1 MGVFSTLQVPQ
12 MYVFIFSLK
21 KWSFVVTKDLDVEK
35 EASGLLEHPNGRP
48 MASKL
53 NQLGS
58 RGQRK

>member
-1 MGVFSTLQVPQ
+1 MCLA
-12 MYVFIFSLK
+12 LC
-21 KWSFVVTKDLDVEK
+21 SFPKCVYLFFLARNGHFVGTKDMDDEK

-48 MASKL
+48 MAWKL